1 MDFEEV
7 LMKAGGFGLFNK
19 TVLVLA
25 LILSGIHTGLYSF
38 GHFLILVAP
47 SSEWCFLNDTSPP
60 REDITKLPRGKCQGA
75 VGLIGEIYNH
85 NHTIFLEGLKT
96 CPTGWQYDYDE
107 YFPTITAENHWVCG
121 DSWKLYTVHS
131 AFWLG
136 SMAGYLVC
144 GLLADRIGRKKTAM
158 ILTGIGTS
166 ANVAG
171 TYCTGLVGFSLLR
184 FFAGMGAQTV
194 NSLILVLVLECT
206 VSGKRTLMVFLW
218 GSMWCLMG
226 SSLPWY
232 CYLAQSWRS
241 VLYAAIAADLGMLL
255 CLVWIPESSS
265 WLLSVGRADEA
276 GKSLERLSSRN
287 GKCVTRE
294 QFTELILSGGKQSY
308 QKAPSI
314 WESTKAMMTR
324 PRLRRMTLLTNAAWF
339 IMCLCYYGCTLELGR
354 LGLNVYSTYSIA
366 SAFEMPVYII
376 CNVSLDRVG
385 RRWPNVVFLLIAGV
399 SCILMG
405 IARTVSLSWTLAMAA
420 LSIATLAG
428 SCLVTS
434 QVASEVFPTVVRG
447 RAVQLQRL
455 LGDLGGLVGTQVAAL
470 AEYEQCLPVTVMG
483 VLSLVASVLVFFLP
497 ETVQL
502 PLPQTLEDSESL
514 ARDRGLCFC
523 PVRRRKSRVLEQNG
537 ECTTHADAELK
548 NELLATAT
556 SSSANADCGAES
568 IAGQKCA
575 ISSV

>member
-47 SSEWCFLNDTSPP
+47 SSEWCFLNDTSPS

-255 CLVWIPESSS
+255 CLMS
-265 WLLSVGRADEA
+265 
-276 GKSLERLSSRN
+276 
-287 GKCVTRE
+287 
-294 QFTELILSGGKQSY
+294 Q
-308 QKAPSI
+308 
-314 WESTKAMMTR
+314 
-324 PRLRRMTLLTNAAWF
+324 TLLECTVSGKRTLMVFLWGSMWCLMGSSLPWYCYLAQSWRSVLYAAIAADLGMLLCLVKIMEGSFWKDLVIFSPSCGSWQTHGGLRFLVPPIKKKTN
-339 IMCLCYYGCTLELGR
+339 GDR
-354 LGLNVYSTYSIA
+354 NNKK
-366 SAFEMPVYII
+366 PVYR
-376 CNVSLDRVG
+376 S
-385 RRWPNVVFLLIAGV
+385 VFV
-399 SCILMG
+399 FF
-405 IARTVSLSWTLAMAA
+405 R
-420 LSIATLAG
+420 LAG
-428 SCLVTS
+428 TH
-434 QVASEVFPTVVRG
+434 R
-447 RAVQLQRL
+447 
-455 LGDLGGLVGTQVAAL
+455 
-470 AEYEQCLPVTVMG
+470 YPVKDACTG
-483 VLSLVASVLVFFLP
+483 VPPLVFFKTGKGYFYALRFLAP
-497 ETVQL
+497 SSPRCTGPAREIPRIDLVAIG
-502 PLPQTLEDSESL
+502 DS
-514 ARDRGLCFC
+514 
-523 PVRRRKSRVLEQNG
+523 
-537 ECTTHADAELK
+537 
-548 NELLATAT
+548 
-556 SSSANADCGAES
+556 
-568 IAGQKCA
+568 
-575 ISSV
+575 